1 MDVNEHKKMN
11 ESNALVAIFHLVCS
25 KDTKVLSLQFSL
37 HLTYKCLYDRHPVV
51 FQATECL
58 IPSLSGYRMP
68 HPLPFRL
75 QNASSPP
82 FQATECLIPSP
93 I

>member
-58 IPSLSGYRMP
+58 IPS
-68 HPLPFRL
+68 
-75 QNASSPP
+75 
-82 FQATECLIPSP
+82 P

>member
-25 KDTKVLSLQFSL
+25 KDTKVLSLQFSSL
-37 HLTYKCLYDRHPVV
+37 HLTYKCLYDRHPLV
-51 FQATECL
+51 
-58 IPSLSGYRMP
+58 
-68 HPLPFRL
+68 
-75 QNASSPP
+75 